1 MTGLPKTGHP
11 NASLAEKRLLGIG
24 GAHIDRRGMMR
35 EPFIAGASIPGA
47 MMEEPGGGVFNALRV
62 AVQFG
67 VNASLLSV
75 RGGDAAGDS
84 VAAAAKR
91 SGLEDLS
98 STFLDRTTASYTAL
112 LTSEGD
118 VVAALADMDI
128 YETALPR
135 QIARRA
141 TRDAI
146 AACDAILTDA
156 NMPEAAIAK
165 LLALSGDKPVFALA
179 ISPAKAVRLRP
190 VLEQLAGLFLNRRE
204 ALAILGREPAELCPL
219 QELASGLV
227 ALGLPRAILSDGGAP
242 VCVIDHG
249 TVQSL
254 TPPMPSRIV
263 DVTGAGDAMAGAT
276 LAAFMEGDVWRM
288 AASKGLE
295 AAKTTV
301 ESALAVVEFRQTH
314 GIG

>member
-1 MTGLPKTGHP
+1 MTGLPETGRP
-11 NASLAEKRLLGIG
+11 MAGLPGKRLLGIG
-24 GAHIDRRGMMR
+24 GAHIDRRGVMR

-67 VNASLLSV
+67 VNGSLLSV

-84 VAAAAKR
+84 VAAAAGR

-112 LTSEGD
+112 LTKEGD

-135 QIARRA
+135 QISRRA

-146 AACDAILTDA
+146 AASDAILTDA
-156 NMPEAAIAK
+156 NMPEAAIQK
-165 LLALSGDKPVFALA
+165 LLTLSSNKPVFALA

-190 VLEQLAGLFLNRRE
+190 VLAGLAGLFLNRRE
-204 ALAILGREPAELCPL
+204 ALAILGHAPSDARPLAEL
-219 QELASGLV
+219 ATGLI
-227 ALGLPRAILSDGGAP
+227 ALGLTRAILSDGGAP

-249 TVQSL
+249 TTQSL
-254 TPPMPSRIV
+254 TPPTPSRIV

-276 LAAFMEGDVWRM
+276 LAAFMKGDAWEK
-288 AASKGLE
+288 AAAKGLE
-295 AAKTTV
+295 AAKVTV
-301 ESALAVVEFRQTH
+301 ESELAVAVFA
-314 GIG
+314 G

>member
-1 MTGLPKTGHP
+1 MTGSLQTGRPK
-11 NASLAEKRLLGIG
+11 ASLPEKRLLGIG

-112 LTSEGD
+112 LTKEGD

-141 TRDAI
+141 TRNAI
-146 AACDAILTDA
+146 ATCDAILTDA
-156 NMPEAAIAK
+156 NMPEMAIQK
-165 LLALSGDKPVFALA
+165 LLALTGERPVFALA
-179 ISPAKAVRLRP
+179 ISPAKAMRLRT
-190 VLEQLAGLFLNRRE
+190 VLGGLAGLFLNRRE
-204 ALAILGREPAELCPL
+204 ALAILGRENADMSQLS
-219 QELASGLV
+219 ELAAGLV

-249 TVQSL
+249 VVQSL
-254 TPPMPSRIV
+254 TPPTPSRIV

-276 LAAFMEGDVWRM
+276 LAAFMKGDVWSV
-288 AASKGLE
+288 AAGKGLE
-295 AAKTTV
+295 AAKITV
-301 ESALAVVEFRQTH
+301 ESPLAVVDFRET
-314 GIG
+314 IGQN

>member
-1 MTGLPKTGHP
+1 MM
-11 NASLAEKRLLGIG
+11 NASKKRLLGIG

-35 EPFIAGASIPGA
+35 EPFITGASIPGA

-67 VNASLLSV
+67 VNSSLISV

-84 VAAAAKR
+84 VAAAAKS

-112 LTSEGD
+112 LTKEGD

-135 QIARRA
+135 QISRRA
-141 TRDAI
+141 TREAI
-146 AACDAILTDA
+146 AACDAIVTDA
-156 NMPEAAIAK
+156 NMPEAAIQK
-165 LLALSGDKPVFALA
+165 LLSLAIGKPVFALA

-190 VLEQLAGLFLNRRE
+190 VLDQLAGLFLNRRE
-204 ALAILGREPAELCPL
+204 ALAILALEPADARSLD
-219 QELASGLV
+219 ELAAGLV
-227 ALGLPRAILSDGGAP
+227 VLGLPRAILSDGGAP
-242 VCVIDHG
+242 VCVIDSG
-249 TVQSL
+249 MVQSL
-254 TPPMPSRIV
+254 TPPTPWRIV

-276 LAAFMEGDVWRM
+276 LAAFLNGNAWTV
-288 AASKGLE
+288 AAGKGLD
-295 AAKTTV
+295 AAKVTV
-301 ESALAVVEFRQTH
+301 ESPLAVVKF
-314 GIG
+314 GG

>member
-1 MTGLPKTGHP
+1 MSAPPK
-11 NASLAEKRLLGIG
+11 KRLLGIG

-35 EPFIAGASIPGA
+35 EPFIAGASIPGS

-67 VNASLLSV
+67 VNASLISV

-98 STFLDRTTASYTAL
+98 STFLDRNTASYTAL
-112 LTSEGD
+112 LTKDGD

-135 QIARRA
+135 QITRRA
-141 TRDAI
+141 TREAI

-156 NMPEAAIAK
+156 NMPEAAIQK
-165 LLALSGDKPVFALA
+165 LLALTGNKPVFAMA
-179 ISPAKAVRLRP
+179 ISPAKAVRLCP
-190 VLEQLAGLFLNRRE
+190 VLTKLAGLFLNRRE
-204 ALAILGREPAELCPL
+204 ALAILRHEPTDTCPL
-219 QELASGLV
+219 TDLAAGLI
-227 ALGLPRAILSDGGAP
+227 ALGLTRAILSDGGAP
-242 VCVIDHG
+242 VCVINQG
-249 TVQSL
+249 AVQSI
-254 TPPMPSRIV
+254 TPPTPSRIV

-276 LAAFMEGDVWRM
+276 LAAFMKGDAWEV
-288 AASKGLE
+288 AAAKGLE
-295 AAKTTV
+295 AAKVTV
-301 ESALAVVEFRQTH
+301 ESPLAVVVFDR
-314 GIG
+314 

>member
-1 MTGLPKTGHP
+1 MTS
-11 NASLAEKRLLGIG
+11 ASKKRLLGIG

-35 EPFIAGASIPGA
+35 EPFIAGASIPGS

-67 VNASLLSV
+67 VNASLISV

-112 LTSEGD
+112 LNSEGD

-135 QIARRA
+135 QISRRA
-141 TRDAI
+141 TREAI

-156 NMPEAAIAK
+156 NMPEAAIQK
-165 LLALSGDKPVFALA
+165 LLGITGKTPVFALA

-190 VLEQLAGLFLNRRE
+190 VLHLFAGLFLNRRE
-204 ALAILGREPAELCPL
+204 ALAILGRDPSDTSLL
-219 QELASGLV
+219 MDLASGLIT
-227 ALGLPRAILSDGGAP
+227 LGLTRAILSDGGAP
-242 VCVIDHG
+242 VCIIDHG
-249 TVQSL
+249 TVQCL
-254 TPPMPSRIV
+254 TPPTPSRIV
-263 DVTGAGDAMAGAT
+263 DVTGAGDAMAGAA
-276 LAAFMEGDVWRM
+276 LSAFMKGDNWEV
-288 AASKGLE
+288 AAVKGLE
-295 AAKTTV
+295 AARMTV
-301 ESALAVVEFRQTH
+301 ESELAVVEFAVQNE
-314 GIG
+314 

>member
-1 MTGLPKTGHP
+1 MTGLLETGLP
-11 NASLAEKRLLGIG
+11 NASPQRKRLLGIG
-24 GAHIDRRGMMR
+24 GAHIDRRGLMR

-84 VAAAAKR
+84 VAAAAK
-91 SGLEDLS
+91 SAGLEDLS

-112 LTSEGD
+112 LTKEGD

-128 YETALPR
+128 YETSLPR
-135 QIARRA
+135 QISRRT
-141 TRDAI
+141 TRDAV
-146 AACDAILTDA
+146 AACQAVLTDA
-156 NMPEAAIAK
+156 NMPEVAIEK
-165 LLALSGDKPVFALA
+165 LLALSGNTPVFALA

-190 VLEQLAGLFLNRRE
+190 VLGQLAGLFLNRRE
-204 ALAILGREPAELCPL
+204 ALAILGRENADLSPL

-227 ALGLPRAILSDGGAP
+227 ALGLPCAILSDGGAP

-249 TVQSL
+249 VVQSL
-254 TPPMPSRIV
+254 TPPTPSQVV

-276 LAAFMEGDVWRM
+276 LAALMNGDEWSV
-288 AASKGLE
+288 AARKGLE
-295 AAKTTV
+295 AAKLTV
-301 ESALAVVEFRQTH
+301 ESALAVVNFE
-314 GIG
+314 G

>member
-1 MTGLPKTGHP
+1 MTNLPK
-11 NASLAEKRLLGIG
+11 ASQPQKRLLGIG

-62 AVQFG
+62 AVQLG
-67 VNASLLSV
+67 VSASLLSV

-112 LTSEGD
+112 LTKDGD

-135 QIARRA
+135 QISRRA
-141 TRDAI
+141 TRNAI

-156 NMPEAAIAK
+156 NMPEMAIQK
-165 LLALSGDKPVFALA
+165 LLALTGANPVFALA

-190 VLEQLAGLFLNRRE
+190 VLSQLAGLFLNRRE
-204 ALAILGREPAELCPL
+204 ALAILERESADLSAL
-219 QELASGLV
+219 SELASGLV
-227 ALGLPRAILSDGGAP
+227 ALGLPRAILSDGGGP

-249 TVQSL
+249 VVQSL
-254 TPPMPSRIV
+254 TPPTPSRIV

-276 LAAFMEGDVWRM
+276 LAAFMKGEVWSV
-288 AASKGLE
+288 AASKGLL
-295 AAKTTV
+295 AAKLTV
-301 ESALAVVEFRQTH
+301 ESSLAVVVFEMFYS
-314 GIG
+314 